1 MALGLVVARWLLLRT
16 GDGPSAPFGK
26 GLTRT
31 CWKLMVAT
39 RGKRRELVGSC
50 ACSRICSRI
59 WSRHRHDDNDNDNSP
74 RMRLPA
80 VEAVRERTAEGI
92 SRGREA
98 TAHVV
103 QRHWT

>member
-26 GLTRT
+26 ELTRT

-50 ACSRICSRI
+50 ACSRMLSKH
-59 WSRHRHDDNDNDNSP
+59 RHRYDDNSA
-74 RMRLPA
+74 RMRLRA
-80 VEAVRERTAEGI
+80 GGAVRKRTAEGI

-98 TAHVV
+98 MAHVV